1 MSAKWLWIIVG
12 AGIVVFFG
20 AMWLGALSRQG
31 Q

>member
-12 AGIVVFFG
+12 VGIIVFFG

-31 Q
+31 